1 MTRGGADGSRR
12 RVWTYL
18 VAWAGVMAVPL
29 LGGRLAH
36 VGLAAFVAA
45 VFSVVWWWLSEV
57 GATADSADW
66 STVSAGWLR
75 GRGSDPRAARIQ
87 RQLRDVQ
94 GGNDAVGSDLLLA
107 RALVALIDDRVLT
120 RHGIDAESDPARF
133 GAVVGS
139 DLAAFRA
146 AAMSERLKVRSRD
159 IPHLISRIEQL

>member
-1 MTRGGADGSRR
+1 MTRGADGGRR

-18 VAWAGVMAVPL
+18 VAWGCVMAVPL

-57 GATADSADW
+57 GASADSADW

-87 RQLRDVQ
+87 RQIRDVQ
-94 GGNDAVGSDLLLA
+94 GGSDAVGSDVVLA
-107 RALVALIDDRVLT
+107 KALVALIDDRVLV
-120 RHGIDAESDPARF
+120 RHGVDAETDPARF
-133 GAVVGS
+133 AAIIGP

-146 AAMSERLKVRSRD
+146 ATVAERLKVRSRD
-159 IPHLISRIEQL
+159 ISPLISRIEQL